1 MFTNSFLKLKM
12 MISHEKRQFLKVI
25 SGGLH
30 ILMSCSYKADDIGID
45 PEEGIEETISEKMIV
60 LANTI
65 ANGERYWFDDGRFN
79 NYVDVAS
86 DEDLIELL
94 EYFDDIDMD
103 MEHVYYEASIVIESL
118 SDTNYE
124 FASLIENEKLIT
136 FKDLINHD

>member
-1 MFTNSFLKLKM
+1 M

-45 PEEGIEETISEKMIV
+45 PEDGIEETISERMIV

-136 FKDLINHD
+136 FKDLINHDQSPSP

>member
-1 MFTNSFLKLKM
+1 M

-45 PEEGIEETISEKMIV
+45 PEEGIEETIAEKMIV

-118 SDTNYE
+118 SDTNYK

-136 FKDLINHD
+136 FKDLINHDQSPCQ

>member
-1 MFTNSFLKLKM
+1 

-45 PEEGIEETISEKMIV
+45 PEDGIEETISEKMIV

-118 SDTNYE
+118 SDTNYK

-136 FKDLINHD
+136 FKDLINHDQSPYQ

>member
-1 MFTNSFLKLKM
+1 

-45 PEEGIEETISEKMIV
+45 PEDGIEETISERMIV

-103 MEHVYYEASIVIESL
+103 MEHVYYEASIAIESL
-118 SDTNYE
+118 SDTNYK

-136 FKDLINHD
+136 FKDLINHDQSPCQ

>member
-1 MFTNSFLKLKM
+1 

-45 PEEGIEETISEKMIV
+45 PEDGIEETIAEKMIV

-103 MEHVYYEASIVIESL
+103 MEHVYYEASIAIESL
-118 SDTNYE
+118 SDTNYK

-136 FKDLINHD
+136 FKDLINHDQSPCQ

>member
-1 MFTNSFLKLKM
+1 M

-45 PEEGIEETISEKMIV
+45 PEDGIEETISERMIV

-118 SDTNYE
+118 SDTNYK

-136 FKDLINHD
+136 FKDLINHDQSPYQ

>member
-1 MFTNSFLKLKM
+1 M

-45 PEEGIEETISEKMIV
+45 PEDGIEETISEKMIV

-103 MEHVYYEASIVIESL
+103 MEHVYYEASIAIESL
-118 SDTNYE
+118 SDTNYK

-136 FKDLINHD
+136 FEDLINHDQSPCQ

>member
-1 MFTNSFLKLKM
+1 M

-45 PEEGIEETISEKMIV
+45 PEEGIEETISERMIV

-86 DEDLIELL
+86 DEDLIEVL

-136 FKDLINHD
+136 FKDLINHDQSPSP

>member
-1 MFTNSFLKLKM
+1 M

-45 PEEGIEETISEKMIV
+45 PEEGIEETISERMIV

-118 SDTNYE
+118 SDTNYK

-136 FKDLINHD
+136 FKDLINHDQSPYQ

>member
-1 MFTNSFLKLKM
+1 M

>member
-1 MFTNSFLKLKM
+1 M

-45 PEEGIEETISEKMIV
+45 PEDGIEETISEKMIV

-103 MEHVYYEASIVIESL
+103 MEHVYYEASIAIESL
-118 SDTNYE
+118 SDTNYK

-136 FKDLINHD
+136 FKDLINHDQSPCQ

>member
-1 MFTNSFLKLKM
+1 M

-45 PEEGIEETISEKMIV
+45 PEDGIEETISERMIV

-136 FKDLINHD
+136 FKDLINHDQSPCQ

>member
-1 MFTNSFLKLKM
+1 M

-45 PEEGIEETISEKMIV
+45 PEDGIEETISERMIV

-103 MEHVYYEASIVIESL
+103 MEHVYYEASIVIESQ

-124 FASLIENEKLIT
+124 FASLIENEKLIR
-136 FKDLINHD
+136 FKDLINHDQSPCQ

>member
-1 MFTNSFLKLKM
+1 M

-45 PEEGIEETISEKMIV
+45 PEEGIEETISERMIV

-86 DEDLIELL
+86 DEDLIEVL

-103 MEHVYYEASIVIESL
+103 MEHVYYEASIAIESL

-136 FKDLINHD
+136 FKDLINHDQSPSP

>member
-1 MFTNSFLKLKM
+1 M

-45 PEEGIEETISEKMIV
+45 PEEGIEETISERMIV

-136 FKDLINHD
+136 FKDLINHDQSPSP

>member
-1 MFTNSFLKLKM
+1 M

-45 PEEGIEETISEKMIV
+45 PEDGIEETISEKMIV

-94 EYFDDIDMD
+94 VYFDDIDMD

-118 SDTNYE
+118 SDTNYK

-136 FKDLINHD
+136 FKDLINHDQSPCQ

>member
-1 MFTNSFLKLKM
+1 M

-30 ILMSCSYKADDIGID
+30 ILMSCYYKADDIGID
-45 PEEGIEETISEKMIV
+45 PADCIEETIAEKMIV

-86 DEDLIELL
+86 DEELIELL

-103 MEHVYYEASIVIESL
+103 MEHVYYEASIAIESL
-118 SDTNYE
+118 SHTNYE

-136 FKDLINHD
+136 FKDLINHDQSPSP

>member
-1 MFTNSFLKLKM
+1 M

-45 PEEGIEETISEKMIV
+45 PEDGIEETISERMIV

-103 MEHVYYEASIVIESL
+103 MEQVYYEASIAIESL

-136 FKDLINHD
+136 FKDLINHDQSPSP

>member
-1 MFTNSFLKLKM
+1 M

-45 PEEGIEETISEKMIV
+45 PEDGIEETISEKMIV

-136 FKDLINHD
+136 FKDLINHDQSPCQ

>member
-1 MFTNSFLKLKM
+1 M

-45 PEEGIEETISEKMIV
+45 PEDGIEETISERMIV

-103 MEHVYYEASIVIESL
+103 MEHVYYEASIAIESL
-118 SDTNYE
+118 SDTNYK

-136 FKDLINHD
+136 FKDLINHDQSPCQ

>member
-1 MFTNSFLKLKM
+1 M

-45 PEEGIEETISEKMIV
+45 PEDGIEETISEKMIV

-136 FKDLINHD
+136 FKDLINHDQSACQ

>member
-1 MFTNSFLKLKM
+1 M

-45 PEEGIEETISEKMIV
+45 PEEGIEETISERMIV

-86 DEDLIELL
+86 DEDLIEVL

-103 MEHVYYEASIVIESL
+103 MEQVYYEASIAIESL

-136 FKDLINHD
+136 FKDLINHDQSPSP

>member
-1 MFTNSFLKLKM
+1 
-12 MISHEKRQFLKVI
+12 
-25 SGGLH
+25 
-30 ILMSCSYKADDIGID
+30 MSCSYKADDIGID
-45 PEEGIEETISEKMIV
+45 PEEGIEETIAEKMIV

-118 SDTNYE
+118 SDTNYK
-124 FASLIENEKLIT
+124 FASLIENGSTLQLGIGKIPDAVAKSLKHK
-136 FKDLINHD
+136 KDLGFTRKCFRMEW

>member
-1 MFTNSFLKLKM
+1 M

-103 MEHVYYEASIVIESL
+103 MEHVYYEASIVTESL
-118 SDTNYE
+118 SDTNYK

-136 FKDLINHD
+136 FKDLINHDQSPCQ

>member
-1 MFTNSFLKLKM
+1 M

-45 PEEGIEETISEKMIV
+45 PEDGIEETISEKMIV

-86 DEDLIELL
+86 DEDLTELL

-103 MEHVYYEASIVIESL
+103 MEHVYYEASIAIESL
-118 SDTNYE
+118 SDTNYK

-136 FKDLINHD
+136 FKDLINHDQSPCQ

>member
-1 MFTNSFLKLKM
+1 

-45 PEEGIEETISEKMIV
+45 PEDGIEETISEKMIV

-103 MEHVYYEASIVIESL
+103 MEHVYYEASIAIESL
-118 SDTNYE
+118 SDTNYK

-136 FKDLINHD
+136 FKDLINHDQSPCQ

>member
-1 MFTNSFLKLKM
+1 

-45 PEEGIEETISEKMIV
+45 PENGIEETISEKMIV

-103 MEHVYYEASIVIESL
+103 MEHVYYEASIAIESL
-118 SDTNYE
+118 SDTNYK

-136 FKDLINHD
+136 FKDLINHDQSPCQ

>member
-1 MFTNSFLKLKM
+1 

-45 PEEGIEETISEKMIV
+45 PEDGIEETISEKMIV

-103 MEHVYYEASIVIESL
+103 MEHVYYEASIAIESL
-118 SDTNYE
+118 SDTNYK

-136 FKDLINHD
+136 FEDLINHDQSPCQ

>member
-1 MFTNSFLKLKM
+1 M

-45 PEEGIEETISEKMIV
+45 PEEGVEETIAEKMIV

-103 MEHVYYEASIVIESL
+103 MEHVYYEASIAIESL
-118 SDTNYE
+118 SHTNYE

-136 FKDLINHD
+136 FKDLINHDQSPCS

>member
-1 MFTNSFLKLKM
+1 M

-136 FKDLINHD
+136 FKDLINHDQSPCQ

>member
-1 MFTNSFLKLKM
+1 M

-30 ILMSCSYKADDIGID
+30 ILMSCSYKADDIGTD
-45 PEEGIEETISEKMIV
+45 PYEGIEEMISKKMIV
-60 LANTI
+60 LANTM

-103 MEHVYYEASIVIESL
+103 MEHVYYEASIAIESL

-136 FKDLINHD
+136 FKNLINHE

>member
-1 MFTNSFLKLKM
+1 M

-45 PEEGIEETISEKMIV
+45 PEEGIEETIAEKMIV

-136 FKDLINHD
+136 FKDLINHDQSPCQ

>member
-1 MFTNSFLKLKM
+1 M

-45 PEEGIEETISEKMIV
+45 PEDGIEETISEKMIV

-118 SDTNYE
+118 SDTNYK

-136 FKDLINHD
+136 FKDLINHDQSPYQ

>member
-1 MFTNSFLKLKM
+1 

-45 PEEGIEETISEKMIV
+45 PEDGIEETISERMIV

-136 FKDLINHD
+136 FKDLINHDQSPCQ

>member
-1 MFTNSFLKLKM
+1 M

-45 PEEGIEETISEKMIV
+45 PEDGIEETIAEKMIV

-136 FKDLINHD
+136 FKDLINHDQSPYQ

>member
-1 MFTNSFLKLKM
+1 M

-118 SDTNYE
+118 SDTNYK

-136 FKDLINHD
+136 FKDLINHDQSPYQ

>member
-1 MFTNSFLKLKM
+1 MNIT
-12 MISHEKRQFLKVI
+12 HEKRQFLKVI

-45 PEEGIEETISEKMIV
+45 PEEGVEETIAEKMIV

-103 MEHVYYEASIVIESL
+103 MERVYYEASIVIESL

-136 FKDLINHD
+136 FKDLINHDQSPCS